1 MDCQEMRPLL
11 DPLAEGELGPG
22 DEARVRSHLDACPD
36 CRDRAHELGCLSAA
50 LARLPRPEPRASL
63 LPRTLAVIRRRAGAE
78 RAQRAWWAVL
88 LAVGAAAALVVSL
101 WVVGEAA
108 SAFVQAGGG
117 ELLDLI
123 RTYPRLLLQH
133 PQDTALAVLEAAPA
147 ANVALGLATALLA
160 CLLGV
165 QFVATASGRHPA
177 GPAGPQ
183 GRLSGSA

>member
-1 MDCQEMRPLL
+1 MDCQEIRPLL
-11 DPLAEGELGPG
+11 DPLSEGELRPA

-36 CRDRAHELGCLSAA
+36 CRGRARELSCLSAA
-50 LARLPRPEPRASL
+50 LTRLPRPEPRASL
-63 LPRTLAVIRRRAGAE
+63 MPRTLAVVRRRAGAE
-78 RAQRAWWAVL
+78 RAQRAWWAAV

-108 SAFVQAGGG
+108 NAFVQAGGG

-165 QFVATASGRHPA
+165 QFVATASTRRPA
-177 GPAGPQ
+177 GPADPHDW
-183 GRLSGSA
+183 LSGSA